1 MRDGFIIWILKPWNL
16 QNPSLYG
23 WNINVIT
30 CMPWVVACETLLYK
44 TMQFVMS
51 LTFELVMW
59 HVEISWKMFWKK
71 TLTFSMS
78 PNIDSFYL
86 SNQAWGESM
95 PMGPRTGRGWKHAGP
110 RGAGEIHLLAF
121 LEDVLK
127 LGLPPT
133 KRKLNLRA
141 HLGSFGTNNSKLQSK
156 ILTSKMIR
164 HSTSKKRLSRWLSWS
179 QILHHRNHDLQ
190 EVQSRWKSQ
199 WSKPMLRMTDFFRVN
214 IHKHLE
220 FHCHPIHLLEY
231 LVRYTGTSS
240 YTFHKASME
249 PEVYH
254 V

>member
-1 MRDGFIIWILKPWNL
+1 MWKPIRKCFGKK
-16 QNPSLYG
+16 PSLFRCLQTSTHFICQTRLG
-23 WNINVIT
+23 VKQ
-30 CMPWVVACETLLYK
+30 CPWAPELGVGFPACWE
-44 TMQFVMS
+44 
-51 LTFELVMW
+51 
-59 HVEISWKMFWKK
+59 
-71 TLTFSMS
+71 
-78 PNIDSFYL
+78 
-86 SNQAWGESM
+86 
-95 PMGPRTGRGWKHAGP
+95 R
-110 RGAGEIHLLAF
+110 RGAGEIHALGF

-141 HLGSFGTNNSKLQSK
+141 HLGSFWTNNLKLQSK

-164 HSTSKKRLSRWLSWS
+164 HSTSKRRLSRWLSWS